1 MRFRLRT
8 LMVILV
14 ILVILPPA
22 LAGALARALAGMW
35 YAVTLWPGVVA
46 SVLLSGLVM
55 CLHALRSSENR

>member
-22 LAGALARALAGMW
+22 LAGALAGMW